1 MVGIKKWI
9 KDNRGIEGLPMH
21 LIIIVVIAGA
31 TLGLILYWFSMANP
45 NHLHYTVEPSSIEI
59 TQNPQIISV
68 TVTVT
73 DDHNNPVKGALVH
86 IWGYGGNIANKTNE
100 SGKTKLTIQV
110 NVPENT
116 HEGWLEMSISHAGYD
131 NSPIKEEH
139 AVLLYS

>member
-1 MVGIKKWI
+1 MGAKRLF
-9 KDNRGIEGLPMH
+9 KDRRGIEGLPMH

-31 TLGLILYWFSMANP
+31 ALGLILYWFSMASP

-59 TQNPQIISV
+59 DSNPKTITV

-73 DDHNNPVKGALVH
+73 DDHNNPVKGALIH
-86 IWGYGGNIANKTNE
+86 IWGYGANVADQTDEN
-100 SGKTKLTIQV
+100 GKHTFTFQV
-110 NVPENT
+110 NVPDNT

-139 AVLLYS
+139 AILLYS